1 MLLPSL
7 HKLSLAPGTGMA
19 PKKRRMIPRSV
30 WLNLP
35 RCYFATFSDDEVLV
49 LEINYYTN
57 EYNEDV
63 VSFNLRSA
71 GMFSF
76 EIPIGIS
83 KDTTRIF
90 ANDEPGFHAWKTAG
104 DIRRMVGRY
113 IVAFAAII
121 RQMHPQIE
129 EVRYHNTAVIDDM
142 DATDADHDEDKLR
155 VVAED
160 ALYRVRYYERLGFEF
175 DVPYA
180 DQVQGVIEELTDQP
194 VLEDILDVAFSGE
207 LLSMADTLPQTF
219 PDECTLV
226 RLHTDVCE

>member
-7 HKLSLAPGTGMA
+7 HKLSLAPGTGTA

-35 RCYFATFSDDEVLV
+35 RCYFATFSDDVVMV

-57 EYNEDV
+57 EDNKDV

-71 GMFSF
+71 GNFSF
-76 EIPIGIS
+76 EIPVGIS
-83 KDTTRIF
+83 KDTTKIF
-90 ANDEPGFHAWKTAG
+90 ASDESGFHAWRTAS
-104 DIRRMVGRY
+104 DIRRMVARY
-113 IVAFAAII
+113 IVAFAAIM
-121 RQMHPQIE
+121 RQMHPQLE
-129 EVRYHNTAVIDDM
+129 QVRYHNSAVIDDM

-180 DQVQGVIEELTDQP
+180 EQVQGVIEELTEQP
-194 VLEDILDVAFSGE
+194 VLEDLDDVGFSGE
-207 LLSMADTLPQTF
+207 LLSMADTIPQTY

-226 RLHTDVCE
+226 RLHTDVC